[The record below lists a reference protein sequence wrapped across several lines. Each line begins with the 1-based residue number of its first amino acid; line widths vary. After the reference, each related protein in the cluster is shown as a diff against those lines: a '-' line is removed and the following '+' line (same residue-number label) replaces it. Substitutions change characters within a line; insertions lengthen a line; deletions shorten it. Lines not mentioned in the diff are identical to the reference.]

1 MMILRYLTVCAAVML
16 LFPTA
21 MVGTAR
27 ADNCGTISDCFSGGQ
42 GILLA
47 LAAVLIIV
55 GLGFITFGGSAG
67 LAGLL
72 AGVGGRGALALAG
85 GGVTVSAGAISAS
98 AAVNAVAGGTAALAS
113 GIWLAEAAQG
123 ASGSGS
129 RGGSSGS
136 GSGSNRVPDIPQ
148 QPPAPKPQPKGDD
161 KLRNIVNNLWHKHD
175 SPTRIGDGTTMSAVR
190 NELRTGRPTGTKY
203 HIGKAKQ
210 TAKDLGEWLRKN
222 PGASKH
228 NRNIAE
234 NLVRRL
240 NNALHTKRPY

>member
-1 MMILRYLTVCAAVML
+1 MPRRPAL
-16 LFPTA
+16 LALCVIGLLLVPMPA
-21 MVGTAR
+21 W
-27 ADNCGTISDCFSGGQ
+27 ADNCATLADCYATSQAFVASTVAVAVVVTALTIGMN
-42 GILLA
+42 LP
-47 LAAVLIIV
+47 
-55 GLGFITFGGSAG
+55 
-67 LAGLL
+67 
-72 AGVGGRGALALAG
+72 GRGAGQPGEAKDADEALDA
-85 GGVTVSAGAISAS
+85 
-98 AAVNAVAGGTAALAS
+98 
-113 GIWLAEAAQG
+113 AAQG

-148 QPPAPKPQPKGDD
+148 QPPAPKPQPMMRDAKGVDVD

-175 SPTRIGDGTTMSAVR
+175 SATRIGDGTTMSAVR
-190 NELRTGRPTGTKY
+190 NELRTGRPTNTKY

-210 TAKDLGEWLRKN
+210 TAKDLGEWLRNN